1 MSQIT
6 HSQTLPKNI
15 DYWDYYILCRCNDAA
30 SKVLQRMEYWDGT
43 KAGGNVHAE
52 QTNDQLVAAKQTP
65 TQDTSRFIYKTR
77 EELAWELIGACKER
91 TAYDALDSLIAIQY
105 LKSRHNP
112 IKGFDRTLQYEF
124 QYRTVQAHLDQLY
137 AIIKCFID
145 HGRQYRPILFA
156 IEQLTQ
162 EGIYLNQVMQ
172 EDGTLDGKG
181 RLTIKSVAERL
192 SLLHQQLHQDEEE
205 GKKKRAEGEKKPKP
219 LLPTFIKL
227 DLKKDENKEFNADFP
242 LCKNAQ
248 CIVQIYT
255 IDCAKMHVPL
265 CKNAQAIPVIT
276 TEITTS
282 NYNTEDTYSADLL
295 SQDQHASLSLQEM
308 IASLIAQHGYDAI
321 RSLLPSNPQQ
331 QEIATNDTESHS
343 HLPHQGSEQTP
354 PTLEASSNH
363 APPFTDRSGIPLS
376 LDGQT
381 MTPPPSVV
389 ANTPRRS
396 GDVTNHA
403 GDAQQS
409 HDVATQDASFLPSQ
423 PNENTATPSKPSN
436 DTRSS
441 EIASQPQNEVS
452 QQIDTSKQTSYS
464 LDGHAAKPT
473 QAEQPPLTTFSEPS
487 TETPSQQKPKRS
499 RKPTPPTEKPAQPEP
514 TPEEVAAVAAKKAMD
529 ERCSAWQKRI
539 NKWRGYELETKGSVI
554 NERRCI
560 RKLCEKYTDQQ
571 NKQIY
576 VYLFETDWRW
586 SKPDNRFKIGASEML
601 TEAGRV
607 LQQLSG
613 KPAVIVDE
621 DLPDNVTPITSAQSN
636 EPTTDLRVIAARARE
651 RALANGGN

>member
-1 MSQIT
+1 MDWGFYAMTPRVVRTQYKDLSHTEKWLYTCLKDLCGDKGACFRTLRKLNEETDISTGSLTPMIMNLHKAGLIHAEKKRRPKGTREIWHIT
-6 HSQTLPKNI
+6 IIDIWQANYAYCSNPEHSQCSENEHSTDSSSQCSNPE
-15 DYWDYYILCRCNDAA
+15 
-30 SKVLQRMEYWDGT
+30 QREGV
-43 KAGGNVHAE
+43 NV
-52 QTNDQLVAAKQTP
+52 Q
-65 TQDTSRFIYKTR
+65 
-77 EELAWELIGACKER
+77 
-91 TAYDALDSLIAIQY
+91 
-105 LKSRHNP
+105 
-112 IKGFDRTLQYEF
+112 
-124 QYRTVQAHLDQLY
+124 
-137 AIIKCFID
+137 
-145 HGRQYRPILFA
+145 
-156 IEQLTQ
+156 
-162 EGIYLNQVMQ
+162 
-172 EDGTLDGKG
+172 
-181 RLTIKSVAERL
+181 SVNNGENNL
-192 SLLHQQLHQDEEE
+192 SLQCSNFATRRRYTKNKDTYEEDK
-205 GKKKRAEGEKKPKP
+205 G
-219 LLPTFIKL
+219 
-227 DLKKDENKEFNADFP
+227 
-242 LCKNAQ
+242 
-248 CIVQIYT
+248 
-255 IDCAKMHVPL
+255 
-265 CKNAQAIPVIT
+265 
-276 TEITTS
+276 
-282 NYNTEDTYSADLL
+282 TYSADLL
-295 SQDQHASLSLQEM
+295 SQDRHTLTQLSPQEM
-308 IASLIAQHGYDAI
+308 IAALSQIGYTI
-321 RSLLPSNPQQ
+321 SLPSNEPTQ
-331 QEIATNDTESHS
+331 QEIAASDTESHS
-343 HLPHQGSEQTP
+343 HSPHQGSEQIP
-354 PTLEASSNH
+354 PTSVASSNH
-363 APPFTDRSGIPLS
+363 APPFTDRSGTPLS
-376 LDGQT
+376 LDGET